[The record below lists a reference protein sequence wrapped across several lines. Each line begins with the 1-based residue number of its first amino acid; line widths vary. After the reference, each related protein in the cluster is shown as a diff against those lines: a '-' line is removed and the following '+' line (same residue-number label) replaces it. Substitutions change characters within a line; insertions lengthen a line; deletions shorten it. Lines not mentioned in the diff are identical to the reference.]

1 MIQDSF
7 DLVHHLLADK
17 KLTLA
22 QKERVFQLSS
32 NFMKT
37 DSELIKTLDKQLK
50 NINEKVEGLEKRSD
64 LGDVLGGAKKG
75 EKKIVVKKHKPKD
88 VANFMHLFNNPNG
101 LKYLTHDFDQ
111 QKDFDIELFLE
122 NTKKVFE
129 RETKKLKIPSY
140 LYSIVNEFSFNENP
154 NWGNGMNEGF
164 SCNKWKNWSKEYK
177 LSPFRNPEFITTINE
192 FRKLTRIEAPDLKN
206 YTEDIIQEVFQ
217 NTEVEYSLNRLENA
231 DFYTNT
237 PFFIS
242 AIKSILEIIRDKSS
256 KLPIAKFNITYKGTL
271 KDNYYQI
278 QIQILHFN
286 SFPTK
291 DFNQLHPEWKSG
303 KGTIGEI
310 KEKLFGYC
318 NWSIESKFD
327 NGHYRINLLKDTN
340 DPDFELI
347 SNENCIGTKHI
358 LTFYYKTSD

>member
-50 NINEKVEGLEKRSD
+50 NINEKVEGLEKRSG
-64 LGDVLGGAKKG
+64 LGEVLGGAKKG

-88 VANFMHLFNNPNG
+88 VANFMYLFNNPNG

-122 NTKKVFE
+122 NTKKVFKK
-129 RETKKLKIPSY
+129 ETNKLSIPEY
-140 LYSIVNEFSFNENP
+140 LFSIINQFSFSENP

-164 SCNKWKNWSKEYK
+164 SCSKWKNWSKEFK
-177 LSPFRNPEFITTINE
+177 LSPFRNPEFIKVIDE
-192 FRKLTRIEAPDLKN
+192 FRNLTRIQSPDLKKDV
-206 YTEDIIQEVFQ
+206 EEIIENVFSDSKI
-217 NTEVEYSLNRLENA
+217 EYSLKRLENA

-237 PFFIS
+237 KEFKL
-242 AIKSILEIIRDKSS
+242 ALKSIFEIIRDKGK
-256 KLPIAKFNITYKGTL
+256 KLPNNKFDVTFKGRL
-271 KDNYYQI
+271 VGNYYEI
-278 QIQILHFN
+278 KLIITHYN
-286 SFPTK
+286 SFPSK
-291 DFNQLHPEWKSG
+291 DFNQLLPEWKTE
-303 KGTIGEI
+303 KGTIGSI
-310 KEKLFGYC
+310 KNKLFGYC
-318 NWSIESKFD
+318 DWSIESKFE
-327 NGHYRINLLKDTN
+327 NGSFRINLLKDN
-340 DPDFELI
+340 NEPEFEKLAI
-347 SNENCIGTKHI
+347 ENSIGTIHT